1 MEYCQWGQSRSVSS
15 LIEESVLESPKLGLG
30 SDYETVPG
38 GIVQNAVGIILR
50 IVFWKVEAG
59 LIDPFAANLAEGGV
73 IIRRV
78 DTGFQNQSILLLWRR
93 SERAPAVGTE
103 IVQSCY
109 NGLTVGAAGGDGGI
123 VCLLAQQQP
132 VRGHAEQPAHL
143 CQIGHVGVILAAFPL
158 AYRLSGDAQLFT

>member
-30 SDYETVPG
+30 SDHGTVPG

-143 CQIGHVGVILAAFPL
+143 CQIGHVGVILARFPNI
-158 AYRLSGDAQLFT
+158 RIQNRS